1 MKKILSLILCTA
13 LMTSGLCACD
23 SNDGETVSMENLPYG
38 ATMRQLVDT
47 EIDICFDGRFFS
59 DEEMKAVSTY
69 FYAIQTED
77 VELFQSLQDTEYI
90 KYNNKY
96 LDTDYDGIIYSE
108 KLSYASVLGENFEFT
123 YIEAVE
129 CGDGADTTDLDDIKE
144 FMNEIYKENGKE
156 TNFEETIKSA
166 KYAKLNFIANSNG
179 TTTTYDGQTVYI
191 FTCTD
196 GIYLF

>member
-1 MKKILSLILCTA
+1 MKKFLSLILCTA
-13 LMTSGLCACD
+13 LIAGTFSACD
-23 SNDGETVSMENLPYG
+23 SNDGETVSMDNLPYG

-59 DEEMKAVSTY
+59 DEEMKAVSAY

-77 VELFQSLQDTEYI
+77 VELFKSVQNAEYV

-96 LDTDYDGIIYSE
+96 LNTDYDGIIYGKKSA
-108 KLSYASVLGENFEFT
+108 YAPVLGENFEFT

-129 CGDGADTTDLDDIKE
+129 CGDGADTTDIDDIKE
-144 FMNEIYKENGKE
+144 FMNDIYKENGKD
-156 TNFEETIKSA
+156 TTFEETIKSA

-179 TTTTYDGQTVYI
+179 TTTTYDGETVYI